1 MDEGPEASLD
11 GIFKNKELTKI
22 TLENNA
28 KQARKA
34 YKDNFKKMNLDTS
47 YSSFFEILW
56 YTQLPCFDVEN
67 VTSEFRDQYGMLKGC
82 FWKGV
87 EVPCSKVFDTFP
99 TDQGMCCTFNI
110 EKADQMFKN
119 GKYTKMVNIMQKR
132 DQNLSYDRAHDVP
145 HQWKEDL
152 KPISEAGISKGLQAR
167 LICICYTYFGNGV
180 RNGAFDIAEWRIS
193 CNIKLIDDGKT
204 STVTIL
210 VGLADTVGQGL
221 LRLFFLKYNY

>member
-1 MDEGPEASLD
+1 MDEGSEASLD

-145 HQWKEDL
+145 HQWKENL

-167 LICICYTYFGNGV
+167 PKCLCHTIFVMGSIIGPLTLQNREFPNDY
-180 RNGAFDIAEWRIS
+180 
-193 CNIKLIDDGKT
+193 CNKKL
-204 STVTIL
+204 V
-210 VGLADTVGQGL
+210 A
-221 LRLFFLKYNY
+221 LKKNIYLQY

>member
-119 GKYTKMVNIMQKR
+119 GKYTKMVNTMQKR

-145 HQWKEDL
+145 HQWKENL
-152 KPISEAGISKGLQAR
+152 KPISEAGISKGLQVR
-167 LICICYTYFGNGV
+167 PRCICHIHFSNGV
-180 RNGAFDIAEWRIS
+180 HSRAFDIAERGVS
-193 CNIKLIDDGKT
+193 
-204 STVTIL
+204 
-210 VGLADTVGQGL
+210 
-221 LRLFFLKYNY
+221 

>member
-1 MDEGPEASLD
+1 MDEGSEASLD

-56 YTQLPCFDVEN
+56 YTQLPCFDVDN

-119 GKYTKMVNIMQKR
+119 GKYTKMVNTMQKR
-132 DQNLSYDRAHDVP
+132 DQNLSYDRSHDVP
-145 HQWKEDL
+145 HQWKENL

-167 LICICYTYFGNGV
+167 PRCICHTHFSNGV
-180 RNGAFDIAEWRIS
+180 HSRAFDITERGVS
-193 CNIKLIDDGKT
+193 
-204 STVTIL
+204 
-210 VGLADTVGQGL
+210 
-221 LRLFFLKYNY
+221 

>member
-56 YTQLPCFDVEN
+56 YTQLPCFDVDN

-119 GKYTKMVNIMQKR
+119 GKYTKMVNTMQKR
-132 DQNLSYDRAHDVP
+132 DQNLSYDRSHDVP
-145 HQWKEDL
+145 HQWKENL

-167 LICICYTYFGNGV
+167 PRCICHTHFGNGV
-180 RNGAFDIAEWRIS
+180 HSRAFDITERGVS
-193 CNIKLIDDGKT
+193 
-204 STVTIL
+204 
-210 VGLADTVGQGL
+210 
-221 LRLFFLKYNY
+221 